1 MPLGFIVGYVIM
13 PAKGILQ
20 YDIDRGRGKLK
31 PEQMIRETRLRLPR
45 MQPPAA
51 SFVPVRKVGN
61 LVYVSGHAPVDE
73 CGNTCVTGKVGREI
87 SVQEGYQAARLAAM
101 ACLSSLRTAVGSLDS
116 IRGIVKVAG
125 FVNSVE
131 GLEQQPQ
138 VVNGASD
145 LLVEI
150 FGDQGRHARSAIGV
164 ASLPGNIPVEI
175 EMIAE
180 V

>member
-1 MPLGFIVGYVIM
+1 
-13 PAKGILQ
+13 
-20 YDIDRGRGKLK
+20 
-31 PEQMIRETRLRLPR
+31 
-45 MQPPAA
+45 MQPPAQVCSSA
-51 SFVPVRKVGN
+51 QGRELSLCFWPC
-61 LVYVSGHAPVDE
+61 SVDE
-73 CGNTCVTGKVGREI
+73 CGNTCVTGKVGR
-87 SVQEGYQAARLAAM
+87 GYLCRRVTK
-101 ACLSSLRTAVGSLDS
+101 LRDWPNGMLVFAPTAVGSLDS

-180 V
+180 VCCIVRTRGLYHMRFQFISHRNPMFVCMHATRLLVVQDTGSV